1 MLRLP
6 EDKRLHFKAPFG
18 VLYPDIRSI
27 LHNLAGKTIY
37 TVGDVVTFNL
47 VQSGIVPAIAIID
60 GQSMREPFIGPP
72 GDFQRC
78 YRARNPSGTLTSE
91 LLEVI
96 QKAIEVPDTLIFVEG
111 EEDLAVIPLVLAAP
125 LGTIILYGQPGKGV
139 VFCDVTPIA
148 KQKAREMLSHF
159 VEVVD

>member
-27 LHNLAGKTIY
+27 LHNLAGKITY

-60 GQSMREPFIGPP
+60 GHSMREPFIGSPQN
-72 GDFQRC
+72 FQRC
-78 YRARNPSGTLTSE
+78 YRARNPSGTLTKE
-91 LLEVI
+91 LFSAI
-96 QKAIEVPDTLIFVEG
+96 QKAIDAPDALIFVEG
-111 EEDLAVIPLVLAAP
+111 EEDLAVIPLILEAP
-125 LGTIILYGQPGKGV
+125 LGAIILYGQPGEGV
-139 VFCDVTPIA
+139 VLCDVTPKT

>member
-125 LGTIILYGQPGKGV
+125 LGTIILYGQPGEGV
-139 VFCDVTPIA
+139 VFCDVTPNA